1 MTYDQPALFREIDRD
16 EGNVPYAYQDHLGYW
31 TIGRGFLIDK
41 EKGGRLP
48 EEVNDFWLAHIIKGR
63 EAELDRRIPWWRQ
76 LSDARQR
83 ALLNMSYQLGVAG
96 LLRFP
101 AMLRALQAGKNEE
114 AADEAMDSLWARQTP
129 ARAARIAEMIRKG

>member
-1 MTYDQPALFREIDRD
+1 MTYDQGALFREIDRD

-48 EEVNDFWLAHIIKGR
+48 DEVNDFWLAHIIKGR

-83 ALLNMSYQLGVAG
+83 ALLNVSYQLGVAG
-96 LLRFP
+96 LLGFP
-101 AMLRALQAGKNEE
+101 AMLRALQAGRNEE